1 VRLQQVCATIRRA
14 SRAAQDSRSALF
26 LVNSTLPAPMNAT
39 LITAR
44 QCSIVPGSAQ

>member
-1 VRLQQVCATIRRA
+1 VTT
-14 SRAAQDSRSALF
+14 F

-44 QCSIVPGSAQ
+44 